1 MNNRKAALKQT
12 DSSRFEHDIET
23 NNDPFD
29 VRFFLRRSLSWLK
42 LACVRLQEDVGRIPD
57 ELLQVSHSSGNSG
70 AASNHGNG
78 EHKTEMAL
86 SRTVAASAFDV
97 PKQASL
103 Q

>member
-1 MNNRKAALKQT
+1 MC
-12 DSSRFEHDIET
+12 
-23 NNDPFD
+23 
-29 VRFFLRRSLSWLK
+29 VFFSLSL
-42 LACVRLQEDVGRIPD
+42 LTNSLDSRAQEDVGRIPD

-70 AASNHGNG
+70 SASNHGNG
-78 EHKTEMAL
+78 DHKTEMAL